1 MLKPFISAFSRTN
14 QNSLCPIQRFD
25 TDIPMGLMELAACAI
40 VGNEETVLFESSWRQ
55 QTSLFMNVHE
65 HGIQVPERQRKCV
78 RDVTQWLQRKKNH
91 PTQFWTT
98 SERSIYSGQTPSKT
112 ERNPKFFSG
121 QFVFRSFIHIIFVS
135 VNGDLQTMNLP
146 NHFTFPKHLYV

>member
-1 MLKPFISAFSRTN
+1 MQWLKSVSKYYSAALIVFVFAWKVFPHLKQKYTLKKKFQVTVTLKPLISAFSRTN

-78 RDVTQWLQRKKNH
+78 RDVTQWL
-91 PTQFWTT
+91 
-98 SERSIYSGQTPSKT
+98 
-112 ERNPKFFSG
+112 
-121 QFVFRSFIHIIFVS
+121 
-135 VNGDLQTMNLP
+135 
-146 NHFTFPKHLYV
+146 

>member
-1 MLKPFISAFSRTN
+1 MQWLKSVSKYYSAALIVFVFAWKVFPHLKQKYTLKKKFQVTVMLKPLISAFSRTN

-65 HGIQVPERQRKCV
+65 YGIQVPERQRKCV
-78 RDVTQWLQRKKNH
+78 RDVTQWL
-91 PTQFWTT
+91 
-98 SERSIYSGQTPSKT
+98 
-112 ERNPKFFSG
+112 
-121 QFVFRSFIHIIFVS
+121 
-135 VNGDLQTMNLP
+135 
-146 NHFTFPKHLYV
+146 

>member
-1 MLKPFISAFSRTN
+1 MQWLKSVSKYYSAALIVFVFAWKVFPHLKQKYTLKKKFQVTVMLKPLISAFSRTN

-78 RDVTQWLQRKKNH
+78 RDVTQWL
-91 PTQFWTT
+91 
-98 SERSIYSGQTPSKT
+98 
-112 ERNPKFFSG
+112 
-121 QFVFRSFIHIIFVS
+121 
-135 VNGDLQTMNLP
+135 
-146 NHFTFPKHLYV
+146 